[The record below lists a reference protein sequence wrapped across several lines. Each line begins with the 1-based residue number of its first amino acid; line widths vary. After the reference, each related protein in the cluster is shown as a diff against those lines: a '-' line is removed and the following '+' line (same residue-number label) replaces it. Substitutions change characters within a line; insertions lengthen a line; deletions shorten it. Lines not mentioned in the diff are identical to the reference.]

1 MKTITKTITK
11 TMDINLSVKELTL
24 IGMMVAIIEVC
35 KVVLLALPNVEL
47 TSFWVVMFTLYFGTR
62 ILYVIPVFILIEG
75 AMYGFGIWWVMYLYV
90 WPLLALLAWLFRKSD
105 SVWTWSAISGI
116 FGLSYGL
123 LCSIPYYV
131 IGAANGGIAAGLQSG
146 FAWWISG
153 IPLDIVHGVGNFSLM
168 LVLYRPIRSIMG
180 VTKKMFLGIQTV

>member
-1 MKTITKTITK
+1 MKTITKTMTK

-35 KVVLLALPNVEL
+35 KVVLLPLPNIEL
-47 TSFWVVMFTLYFGTR
+47 TSFWVMMFTLYFGAR
-62 ILYVIPVFILIEG
+62 IIYVIPVFILIEG
-75 AMYGFGIWWVMYLYV
+75 AMYGFGIWWIMYLYV
-90 WPLLALLAWLFRKSD
+90 WPLLALLAWLFRKSE
-105 SVWTWSAISGI
+105 SAWTWSAISGI
-116 FGLSYGL
+116 FGLSYGM
-123 LCSIPYYV
+123 LCSIPYYI
-131 IGAANGGIAAGLQSG
+131 IGAAEGGLAGGLQAG

-180 VTKKMFLGIQTV
+180 VTKKMFLGI